1 MMNKQWMIYAG
12 IFLLGVVLAG
22 KARSLPL
29 ISKLPSV

>member
-1 MMNKQWMIYAG
+1 MMNKQWLIYAG

-22 KARSLPL
+22 KARGLPV